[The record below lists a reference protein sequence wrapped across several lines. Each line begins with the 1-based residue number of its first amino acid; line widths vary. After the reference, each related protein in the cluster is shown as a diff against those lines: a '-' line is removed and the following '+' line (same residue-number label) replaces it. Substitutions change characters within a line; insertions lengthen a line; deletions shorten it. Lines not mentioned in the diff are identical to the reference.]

1 VNVVFTT
8 RELLEMEKEERGWY
22 AEPMVEA
29 GIELLVNNKG
39 LLGN

>member
-22 AEPMVEA
+22 AGPIVKVGME
-29 GIELLVNNKG
+29 IESGSKAIYG
-39 LLGN
+39 